1 MKGKRNRS
9 WVSLSAPRWRAYRVV
24 RNWKGRLLKRL
35 MRALL
40 CLCFVF
46 PIGVTANE
54 SLSNIFVFGNNLSDT
69 GNAAAGRNFIAGVE
83 VNLCHPVDLI
93 VGCGDLFF
101 QETRVSNGRVAVEVP
116 ADRLGFGELQP
127 SLHPLFFATS
137 GMVPIDGDNFAVAGA
152 TARGPSVI
160 DLPSQVLGFLIS
172 HPLAP
177 SNALYVVFIGGNDVI
192 DAVQA
197 LLAALAGLPSAS
209 VETSEDIIAAAVDAI
224 GDNINLLIGAGARKF
239 LVVNSPN
246 IGSVPAIKIA
256 AEEAGVPPALLRG
269 LASFLTIK
277 FNEQLAARL
286 DQIRAEQR
294 EIGNSVKIK
303 EFNLFRFFEGVRFV
317 FRLFGLNTVD
327 ACFDSETY
335 LKTGVRI
342 FHPDCEPDQP
352 GDAPKFDRFVFFD
365 DLHPTG
371 RVHAVVG
378 KGLTAAARKLVR
390 KLVDD

>member
-1 MKGKRNRS
+1 VRGKRKRS
-9 WVSLSAPRWRAYRVV
+9 CV
-24 RNWKGRLLKRL
+24 
-35 MRALL
+35 ALL
-40 CLCFVF
+40 CLCLVF
-46 PIGVTANE
+46 PIGAAADDADGE
-54 SLSNIFVFGNNLSDT
+54 PFSNVFVFGDSLSDT
-69 GNAAAGRNFIAGVE
+69 GNAAAGRNFFAPPGVE
-83 VNLCHPVDLI
+83 LNLCNPVDI
-93 VGCGDLFF
+93 ITGTGCGDLFF
-101 QETRVSNGRVAVEVP
+101 EETRVSNGRVAVEVP

-152 TARGPSVI
+152 TARGPSLI

-177 SNALYVVFIGGNDVI
+177 PNALYVVFIGGNDVI
-192 DAVQA
+192 DAIQA
-197 LLAALAGLPSAS
+197 LQAVLAGSPPAS

-239 LVVNSPN
+239 LVVYAPN

-256 AEEAGVPPALLRG
+256 AEKAGVPPVLLRG
-269 LASFLTIK
+269 FATFVTIQ
-277 FNEQLAARL
+277 FNRQLAEHL

-294 EIGNSVKIK
+294 EIGNSLKIK

-327 ACFDSETY
+327 ACFDSGRY
-335 LKTGVRI
+335 LATGVRS
-342 FHPDCEPDQP
+342 FHPDCGVD
-352 GDAPKFDRFVFFD
+352 KFDDFIFFD

-371 RVHAVVG
+371 QIHRVVG
-378 KGLTAAARKLVR
+378 KVLSKAARKLI
-390 KLVDD
+390 DD